1 MPGCSD
7 DGGFFPGMM
16 THNEGA
22 VDYRVASLSPDS
34 ENPAAEMRSDA
45 KPCMHGAP
53 GGLCWLGSDLSE
65 PYISGKQA
73 KRPNAFLRVKV
84 PEYVREAEDKLSA
97 KKEEQRKAEEI
108 LSSAEF
114 SAREAKGRLDASKAE
129 ADRIQKEL
137 TAATDSLTELQSKKS
152 AKIVLPS
159 PRPLSRKEWEEQSER
174 INKIDGEVEKAA
186 ENEKLGAEPKDDD
199 AYDQWIRG
207 LDTAITEAK
216 STKDGLD
223 NELTKANQTV
233 LTRETDV
240 TKYESDKAA
249 AAAENERAKAVA
261 KQAESDLVSARDR
274 MTSTT
279 STERELVTSV
289 RVTLKQAYLRKFRE
303 SGPVGEVAV
312 LMTVKASRSGLG
324 QQDPKA
330 GRVVYYSEGV
340 RKDAFMNFRDQ
351 PVYGPFRYDP
361 STDLQIRVSLLEL
374 DDSDNKIAGSMLKTL
389 AGLGSIAYPPSSP
402 VLGALD
408 QIGEALLRLNG
419 PDLEWDYL
427 MRLSSRPP
435 STATQDANSEFE
447 KQYDA
452 WLRDGHY
459 VLMRSDT
466 TNVSDERRR
475 IDSDV
480 WNTLYLDPGTGVI
493 YQWVKREDSAGD
505 TDKKKDTQSS
515 TSDAAKSGEVKSKQP
530 APSESSAAGGAKD
543 SRAGEIPAED
553 SAIPKPLPILCP
565 RCSHPITDEP
575 KGKLVE
581 YTGRSYLVFAVQ
593 TGFDSTELDLAQD
606 AAELNQLIAAYSS
619 GSDTLQSATES
630 MAAAIQDSI
639 KKLKDR
645 KEQQQRNRNI
655 GK

>member
-1 MPGCSD
+1 
-7 DGGFFPGMM
+7 
-16 THNEGA
+16 
-22 VDYRVASLSPDS
+22 
-34 ENPAAEMRSDA
+34 
-45 KPCMHGAP
+45 
-53 GGLCWLGSDLSE
+53 
-65 PYISGKQA
+65 
-73 KRPNAFLRVKV
+73 
-84 PEYVREAEDKLSA
+84 
-97 KKEEQRKAEEI
+97 
-108 LSSAEF
+108 
-114 SAREAKGRLDASKAE
+114 
-129 ADRIQKEL
+129 
-137 TAATDSLTELQSKKS
+137 
-152 AKIVLPS
+152 
-159 PRPLSRKEWEEQSER
+159 
-174 INKIDGEVEKAA
+174 
-186 ENEKLGAEPKDDD
+186 
-199 AYDQWIRG
+199 
-207 LDTAITEAK
+207 
-216 STKDGLD
+216 
-223 NELTKANQTV
+223 
-233 LTRETDV
+233 
-240 TKYESDKAA
+240 
-249 AAAENERAKAVA
+249 
-261 KQAESDLVSARDR
+261 
-274 MTSTT
+274 
-279 STERELVTSV
+279 
-289 RVTLKQAYLRKFRE
+289 LRKFRE

-351 PVYGPFRYDP
+351 PVYGPFRYDA

-402 VLGALD
+402 VLSALD

-435 STATQDANSEFE
+435 STMTQGANVEFE

-466 TNVSDERRR
+466 TNEPDGRRR

-480 WNTLYLDPGTGVI
+480 WNTLFLDPGTGVI
-493 YQWVKREDSAGD
+493 YQWVE
-505 TDKKKDTQSS
+505 DTQSVG
-515 TSDAAKSGEVKSKQP
+515 DANKNVD
-530 APSESSAAGGAKD
+530 ESSKTD
-543 SRAGEIPAED
+543 RARAEN
-553 SAIPKPLPILCP
+553 SASTTPQPILCP
-565 RCSHPITDEP
+565 RCSHPITDNP

-581 YTGRSYLVFAVQ
+581 YTGRSYLVFSVQ

-645 KEQQQRNRNI
+645 KEQQQRNRNS
-655 GK
+655 GS